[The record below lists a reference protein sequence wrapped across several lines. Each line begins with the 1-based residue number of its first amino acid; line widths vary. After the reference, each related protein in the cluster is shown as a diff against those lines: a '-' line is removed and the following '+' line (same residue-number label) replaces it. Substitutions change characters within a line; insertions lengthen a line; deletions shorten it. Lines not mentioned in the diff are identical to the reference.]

1 MTDPKTGK
9 VPGLVEVEG
18 PKPRMEKMS
27 GTPADL
33 KHQLNNTSITSCV
46 PMSSVSARVKRMEVE
61 SMRFPHVNMNEP
73 HCMEAGKADNQNVK
87 STNSYSMGKMKVF
100 A

>member
-1 MTDPKTGK
+1 
-9 VPGLVEVEG
+9 
-18 PKPRMEKMS
+18 
-27 GTPADL
+27 
-33 KHQLNNTSITSCV
+33 
-46 PMSSVSARVKRMEVE
+46 MSSVSARVKRMEVE